1 VHRGRNED
9 ALASGEPVF
18 SERLPAKT
26 RLAIIGAA
34 SVGATIACASMV
46 RGLAREIVLIDAAAE
61 KAAAEAMDPMHGSMF
76 VPAVDVYQGNLD
88 DCRGAAVV
96 VITAGAKQ
104 KPGQSRLDL
113 AAVNA
118 KIPTGL
124 LPSVLKVAPAALVL
138 IVSNPVDVL
147 TYIAGKISPL
157 APARVIGSPTRNSLR
172 FATPPPR

>member
-1 VHRGRNED
+1 
-9 ALASGEPVF
+9 
-18 SERLPAKT
+18 
-26 RLAIIGAA
+26 
-34 SVGATIACASMV
+34 
-46 RGLAREIVLIDAAAE
+46 
-61 KAAAEAMDPMHGSMF
+61 MDPMHGSMF

-104 KPGQSRLDL
+104 KPGQTHLDL